1 MNRPDHRR
9 HARENVALA
18 AVVSPN
24 ERESLAAVMDLSEG
38 GARLE
43 WEVREDVAIGS
54 PLRLCFLLDHQQAI
68 DVDALVVRLDEG
80 YAGVQFLPAQQDV
93 VRQLLAEV
101 RSDD

>member
-1 MNRPDHRR
+1 MNRSDHRR
-9 HARENVALA
+9 HARETVALA

-43 WEVREDVAIGS
+43 WEVRDDVTVGS
-54 PLRLCFLLDHQQAI
+54 SLRLCFLLDREQAI
-68 DVDALVVRLDEG
+68 DVDAQVVRLDEG
-80 YAGVQFLPAQQDV
+80 YAGVQFLPAQQDI
-93 VRQLLAEV
+93 VRQLLAEI